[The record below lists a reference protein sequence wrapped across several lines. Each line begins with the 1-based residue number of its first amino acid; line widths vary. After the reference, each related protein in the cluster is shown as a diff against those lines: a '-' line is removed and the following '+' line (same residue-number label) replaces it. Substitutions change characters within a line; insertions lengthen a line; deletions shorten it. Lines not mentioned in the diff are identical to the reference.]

1 MLFPGT
7 KKMEYAHSIIFLSL
21 LTTKIAVQNTWH
33 NYQKNLSKGGEKKA
47 NWLETQGV
55 TQWWVPWVVCLFWLL
70 YILAWVLE
78 QSATR
83 KWHWALLKTKQPIKP
98 SPTKSL
104 YSPANDHEEGSSA
117 RWYPFDYCHPTLGKC
132 HKRTHTFLP
141 PHQVLRGCK
150 TKPCW
155 PCPPGTNKAEVTP
168 LPYPP
173 GPGDCGEEPQPAL
186 TE

>member
-1 MLFPGT
+1 
-7 KKMEYAHSIIFLSL
+7 MEKPHRTWDSQAWTWFLTL
-21 LTTKIAVQNTWH
+21 TVVWTALGDLTTC
-33 NYQKNLSKGGEKKA
+33 KA
-47 NWLETQGV
+47 SHAIQGV

-83 KWHWALLKTKQPIKP
+83 KWHWALLKAKQPIKP